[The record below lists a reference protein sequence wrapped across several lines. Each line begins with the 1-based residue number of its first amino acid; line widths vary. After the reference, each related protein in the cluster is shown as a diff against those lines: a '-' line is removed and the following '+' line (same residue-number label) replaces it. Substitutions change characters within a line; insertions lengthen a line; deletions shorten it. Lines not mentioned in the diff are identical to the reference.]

1 MIGLSPPSASHPKIF
16 QHQLVRPSAPRYR
29 GFGLLTDR
37 SPGFGSAPRHSTRSS
52 HSLSLR
58 LRHWLNLAARDDS
71 QAHYAK
77 GMRSPTGGSHSL
89 GAHDFRV
96 FSLPSK
102 GFFSPFPHGTGALS
116 VGGQYLALWNGLH
129 GFGRGF
135 TCPALLGMRPRNLET
150 PRTGLS
156 PSAAGLSRPLRSNLV
171 PIVPSRNP
179 GRQACRFGLLRVR
192 SPLLAESL
200 LISSPRG
207 TEMFHF
213 PRSRLPPLW
222 IRGGM
227 VRHDPHRIAPFGD
240 PWINVRLQLPMDYRG
255 LPRPSSP
262 AVA

>member
-37 SPGFGSAPRHSTRSS
+37 SPGFGSAPRHLTRSS

-58 LRHWLNLAARDDS
+58 LRHWLNLAARGNS

-135 TCPALLGMRPRNLET
+135 TCPALLGIRPRNSKLRARGSH
-150 PRTGLS
+150 PLRPAFPGRC
-156 PSAAGLSRPLRSNLV
+156 ARILSRLCRPATPPGKPGGLGSSAFARHYLRNL
-171 PIVPSRNP
+171 
-179 GRQACRFGLLRVR
+179 C
-192 SPLLAESL
+192 
-200 LISSPRG
+200 
-207 TEMFHF
+207 
-213 PRSRLPPLW
+213 
-222 IRGGM
+222 
-227 VRHDPHRIAPFGD
+227 
-240 PWINVRLQLPMDYRG
+240 
-255 LPRPSSP
+255 
-262 AVA
+262 

>member
-1 MIGLSPPSASHPKIF
+1 MVFRPHPQVIQRFFNINWFGPPPRVTGGSACSRIDHPASG
-16 QHQLVRPSAPRYR
+16 PPRATR
-29 GFGLLTDR
+29 RALRTRFR
-37 SPGFGSAPRHSTRSS
+37 FGSATGLTSRRGTTRRLIMQKACGHPQGAPTVWGRMISGS
-52 HSLSLR
+52 FHSL
-58 LRHWLNLAARDDS
+58 
-71 QAHYAK
+71 QK
-77 GMRSPTGGSHSL
+77 GSFHLS
-89 GAHDFRV
+89 
-96 FSLPSK
+96 
-102 GFFSPFPHGTGALS
+102 PHGTGALS

-156 PSAAGLSRPLRSNLV
+156 PSAAGLSRPLRSNLI

-179 GRQACRFGLLRVR
+179 AGQARRFGLLRVR

-222 IRGGM
+222 IQGGM
-227 VRHDPHRIAPFGD
+227 VRHDPHRIAPFGN
-240 PWINVRLQLPMDYRG
+240 PWIKVRLQLPMDYRG